1 VEDHVIKSAL
11 EIARE
16 KIAKMQDLTP
26 AEIIERQKKECQPRG
41 EAIANKY
48 MGGLLRNTDLEIELG
63 KYPGKESIL
72 MRKAILTSLSQ
83 SLDLENKEKNQRAI
97 AGMQILVPELDFE
110 ETGAEVESI
119 CNEFQQEKE
128 RKYAIYEETGREK
141 LQELGISGSAVRTSP
156 GKSQDWQTGLK
167 ETQQAYD
174 VRLTS
179 VKEWLSRH
187 IEGQVPE

>member
-11 EIARE
+11 EIARD

-26 AEIIERQKKECQPRG
+26 AEIIERQEKECRPRG
-41 EAIANKY
+41 EAIASKY

-63 KYPGKESIL
+63 KYPGKERIL
-72 MRKAILTSLSQ
+72 MRKAILASLSQ
-83 SLDLENKEKNQRAI
+83 SFDPENKDKTQRAI
-97 AGMQILVPELDFE
+97 AGMQILAPELDFE

-128 RKYAIYEETGREK
+128 QKYVIHEEAGREK
-141 LQELGISGSAVRTSP
+141 LQELGISGSAVRTSL

-167 ETQQAYD
+167 EMQQAYD
-174 VRLTS
+174 VRLTN
-179 VKEWLSRH
+179 VKERLSRH
-187 IEGQVPE
+187 IEG